1 MKIVCEKEKLLK
13 GINSVVRGVP
23 TRTTMP
29 ILEGILIQTNNNELK
44 LTSYDLE
51 LGIEYIMECE
61 VQEEGNTV
69 VNSTMFSEII
79 RKLPDTDISIELNEN
94 NLLVIECEGSLYKL
108 STMNPEEFPELP
120 KIVVEKSIKTEQTV
134 LKNMIRKTIFAVSL
148 EENRPIFT
156 GCLFEVVNNSLN
168 VVAIDGFRMGW
179 VSNSLSTASNDFK
192 AVIPGKTLNEVN
204 KIILDSY
211 DSIKI
216 GVSKNQAIFEMENCK
231 IVTRLLD
238 GEFLNY
244 ASVIPNNWETRIRV
258 NKSSLQ
264 NCFERVSLISSSSI
278 EKEKKYPV
286 KISIDIGKVIISCT
300 NQTGDAKEEIYTE
313 TEGKELEIGV
323 NPKYFL
329 DALKAIDD
337 EEIFVSFGTNIS
349 PCIIKP
355 VDESSKN
362 YTYMILPIRMKED

>member
-1 MKIVCEKEKLLK
+1 MKIVCEKENLIK
-13 GINSVVRGVP
+13 GINSVVRAVP

-29 ILEGILIQTNNNELK
+29 ILEGILIQTNEKELK

-51 LGIEYIMECE
+51 LGIEYTMECN
-61 VQEEGNTV
+61 VIEEGSTV
-69 VNSTMFSEII
+69 VNSIMFSEII
-79 RKLPDTDISIELNEN
+79 RKLPDTDINIELNEN
-94 NLLVIECEGSLYKL
+94 NLLVIECEGSRYKL
-108 STMNPEEFPELP
+108 ATMNPDEYPELP
-120 KIVVEKSIKTEQTV
+120 KIVVENSIETDQTI
-134 LKNMIRKTIFAVSL
+134 LKNMIRKTIFAVSI

-156 GCLFEVVNNSLN
+156 GCLFEVINNSLN

-179 VSNSLSTASNDFK
+179 VSNNISSSSNNFK

-204 KIILDSY
+204 KIILDSF
-211 DSIKI
+211 DPIKI

-244 ASVIPNNWETRIRV
+244 ASVIPNTWETRIRV
-258 NKSSLQ
+258 NKNTLQ
-264 NCFERVSLISSSSI
+264 NCFERVSLISASSI

-286 KISIDIGKVIISCT
+286 KISIEIGKIVISCT
-300 NQTGDAKEEIYTE
+300 NQTGDAKEEIFTE
-313 TEGKELEIGV
+313 TEGKDLEIGV

-329 DALKAIDD
+329 DALKAIED
-337 EEIFVSFGTNIS
+337 EEIYVTFGSNIS
-349 PCIIKP
+349 PCVIKP
-355 VDESSKN
+355 IEETTKN